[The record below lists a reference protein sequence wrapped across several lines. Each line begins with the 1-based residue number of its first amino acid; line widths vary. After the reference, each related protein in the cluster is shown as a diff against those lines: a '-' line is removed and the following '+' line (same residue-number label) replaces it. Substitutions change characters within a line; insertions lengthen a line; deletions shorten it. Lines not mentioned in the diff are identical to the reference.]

1 MTCHHI
7 FLCLDNA
14 PLYMHGDCCI
24 RALDMQDVKSGIVCI
39 NYIFIVVL
47 TYHECVPFF
56 CFVNFKNCFLL
67 YLLKT
72 SLLVRFALFFN

>member
-1 MTCHHI
+1 M
-7 FLCLDNA
+7 L
-14 PLYMHGDCCI
+14 
-24 RALDMQDVKSGIVCI
+24 SGIVCI

-47 TYHECVPFF
+47 AYHECVPFF

-72 SLLVRFALFFN
+72 SLLVRFALFLISNSEFWCVESVVVTAINVQLFTDFVNRM